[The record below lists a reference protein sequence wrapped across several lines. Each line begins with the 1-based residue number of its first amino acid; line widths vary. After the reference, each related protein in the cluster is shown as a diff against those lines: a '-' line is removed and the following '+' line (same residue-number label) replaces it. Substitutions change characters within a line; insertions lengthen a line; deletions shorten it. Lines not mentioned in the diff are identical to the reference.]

1 MRAGLL
7 SFAIVSLSLTSVFA
21 TNGTAQEPS
30 AEQAVSVRKLEAAGA
45 KIVYR
50 DGKVLRVSFRGT
62 KATGQSILPAVELKQ
77 FLSLDLTDCPISDDN
92 LAALV
97 PISLGQIQLAGTRV
111 TDAGMEHLAKI
122 RTLALV
128 NVERTQV
135 GDDGLANLVTLP
147 QLGDLWIADT
157 KVTDTG
163 LAKLNSAQN
172 IWRLSIGG
180 RSVRDE
186 SLKHLTGL
194 KKLSGLRVQSERVTE
209 TGLQT
214 LLAAPKLRQVTLLDS
229 QVPKTKTDEL
239 RRTRPNLRVLLQRS
253 PGRVPTRTSLRTVAG
268 NSSSNG
274 KTARPQNT
282 ATKPKRPQQDPRPR
296 PVTPAPSTS
305 VSQQEAIA
313 KLKSFGAELEMRG
326 SDVIRIDFTG
336 NKSHLGD
343 QDFSFL
349 PALTS
354 LEKLD
359 LSQTSVTDATLRRL
373 GGLRRL
379 QTVWLYQTDVTWEG
393 ITELEGQI
401 PRIKVFATPPNQ
413 KSAPWVGWIVAA
425 ALPAFLF
432 TGYSFVRAILSQ
444 FGHVA
449 QLTTDAQSGKQ
460 LDRKSLMNQSGGRH
474 FCNAAMGFATFF
486 MLIGGSFLVSG
497 TGEAMKSSSAANWP
511 TVEGEVTVSRV
522 NRRSTTD
529 SDGHSS
535 TAYDPIVV
543 YHYEV
548 DGTKHTSSRLAT
560 YRVAN
565 FTAETIDQQFPIGP
579 VTVHY
584 NPADAADAVLLTGV
598 ASDSYIP
605 IGLGGVATLIGVV
618 IFLVALI
625 KRRRF
630 AKSDSGKGSGW
641 KFSFE

>member
-1 MRAGLL
+1 MLTRRRL
-7 SFAIVSLSLTSVFA
+7 SFAIVSLCLWCTLFSEVCVS
-21 TNGTAQEPS
+21 QEPS
-30 AEQAVSVRKLEAAGA
+30 AEQAVAVRKLEAAGA

-77 FLSLDLTDCPISDDN
+77 FLSLDLTDCPISDDD

-135 GDDGLANLVTLP
+135 GDEGLAKLVTLP

-180 RSVRDE
+180 ASVADE

-194 KKLSGLRVQSERVTE
+194 KKMSGLRVQSERVTE
-209 TGLQT
+209 KGLQT

-229 QVPKTKTDEL
+229 KVPKTKTDEL
-239 RRTRPNLRVLLQRS
+239 KRTRPNLRVLLQRS
-253 PGRVPTRTSLRTVAG
+253 PGRVPTRTTPRPVAG
-268 NSSSNG
+268 NPKG

-282 ATKPKRPQQDPRPR
+282 AKQPMGPQENTRPR
-296 PVTPAPSTS
+296 PTNSTPTTT

-326 SDVIRIDFTG
+326 NDVIHIDFTG

-359 LSQTSVTDATLRRL
+359 LSQTGVTDETLRRL

-522 NRRSTTD
+522 ISRSTTD

-584 NPADAADAVLLTGV
+584 NPADAADSVLLTGV

>member
-1 MRAGLL
+1 MRPGRRT
-7 SFAIVSLSLTSVFA
+7 FAIVSLCLASALA
-21 TNGTAQEPS
+21 TEAAAQEPS
-30 AEQAVSVRKLEAAGA
+30 AEQAATVRKLEAAGA

-62 KATGQSILPAVELKQ
+62 DATGQSILPAVELKQ
-77 FLSLDLTDCPISDDN
+77 FLSLDLTDCPISDDD
-92 LAALV
+92 LASLV
-97 PISLGQIQLAGTRV
+97 PVSLGQIQLAGTRV

-122 RTLALV
+122 KTLALV

-135 GDDGLANLVTLP
+135 GDEGLAKLATLP
-147 QLGDLWIADT
+147 RLGDLWIADT

-163 LAKLNSAQN
+163 LAKLSSAQN

-180 RSVRDE
+180 ASVGDD

-194 KKLSGLRVQSERVTE
+194 KKMSGLRVQGERVTE
-209 TGLQT
+209 AGLQT
-214 LLAAPKLRQVTLLDS
+214 LLAAPKLRQVTFFDS
-229 QVPKTKTDEL
+229 QVAKSKIDEL
-239 RRTRPNLRVLLQRS
+239 KRTHPNLRVLLQRS
-253 PGRVPTRTSLRTVAG
+253 PGRVPTRTSPRTVAG
-268 NSSSNG
+268 NPSSKG
-274 KTARPQNT
+274 KTARPKS
-282 ATKPKRPQQDPRPR
+282 AGSSPQTPQENSRPR
-296 PVTPAPSTS
+296 PAVPVPSTS

-313 KLKSFGAELEMRG
+313 KLKSYGAELEMRG
-326 SDVIRIDFTG
+326 NNVIRIDFDG

-349 PALTS
+349 PTLTS
-354 LEKLD
+354 LEKID
-359 LSQTSVTDATLRRL
+359 LSQTSVTDETLRRL

-379 QTVWLYQTDVTWEG
+379 KTVWLYQTDVTWEG

-401 PRIKVFATPPNQ
+401 PRLRVFATPPNQ
-413 KSAPWVGWIVAA
+413 KSTPWVGWVVAV

-449 QLTTDAQSGKQ
+449 QLTTDAQSGRQ
-460 LDRKSLMNQSGGRH
+460 LDRKSLTNQSGSRH

-497 TGEAMKSSSAANWP
+497 TGEAMKSSSAASWP

-522 NRRSTTD
+522 ISRSTTD
-529 SDGHSS
+529 SDGHNS

-548 DGTKHTSSRLAT
+548 DGTKHTSSQLAT

-565 FTAETIDQQFPIGP
+565 FTAKTIDEQFPIGP

-584 NPADAADAVLLTGV
+584 NPADAGDSVLLVGV
-598 ASDSYIP
+598 GSDSFIP
-605 IGLGGVATLIGVV
+605 IGLGGAATLIGVV

-630 AKSDSGKGSGW
+630 AKSDSGTGSGW